1 MKRIRLEM
9 STHRKRQQMYSY
21 AIEINTCAAQ
31 TKNTTFYV
39 LWRRRSK
46 FSAISIF
53 RSLKV
58 KMSKSF
64 HILYCI
70 DLNITPSKH
79 SKKKRRMQKYF
90 LKIKVHKYIRKTKNT
105 RKNYK
110 QTIKFINNKTLGYR
124 YLLRSNVIMLDLHN
138 LIKQLKHN

>member
-9 STHRKRQQMYSY
+9 STHRKRQQIYSY

-58 KMSKSF
+58 KIFPYTVLYRFEYHAFQAFKEKKTNAK
-64 HILYCI
+64 IL
-70 DLNITPSKH
+70 
-79 SKKKRRMQKYF
+79 

-110 QTIKFINNKTLGYR
+110 QTIKFINNKTFGYR
-124 YLLRSNVIMLDLHN
+124 YLLSSNVIMLDLHN